1 MTDDGADRGRG
12 TPRRRPFGG
21 MRVAVAALVAISVG
35 GACGGSKR
43 GTLTGKSDG
52 VRGPTE
58 QRDQM
63 GGSAPVLDGPC
74 VPTGPELCFNA
85 LDDNCNS
92 LLDEGFGVQAGLVH
106 FMAAWAEPD
115 VDVDLHVTDPGGEVA
130 EVGHVSGCG
139 LTKVQDCPG
148 DQHLCHGQNYESVY
162 LDGDE
167 PVAGEY
173 RVAVRLDA
181 LGSAEP
187 PITVRIGARLG
198 GSAYN
203 RVVQLT
209 HEEDEQVL
217 TFRLGGDFGAEGLGV
232 RSSPRGTGTR

>member
-1 MTDDGADRGRG
+1 
-12 TPRRRPFGG
+12 
-21 MRVAVAALVAISVG
+21 MRVAAAALIALSAG
-35 GACGGSKR
+35 SACLGAKR
-43 GTLTGKSDG
+43 GTQSGASG
-52 VRGPTE
+52 AAPEQSGQAAQPERTE
-58 QRDQM
+58 P
-63 GGSAPVLDGPC
+63 SAPLLDGPC

-85 LDDNCNS
+85 LDDNCNG
-92 LLDEGFGVQAGLVH
+92 LLDEGCGVRSGLVH
-106 FMAAWAEPD
+106 FMAAWAEPE

-130 EVGHVSGCG
+130 EVGHVSECG

-148 DQHLCHGQNYESVY
+148 DQNLCYGQNYESVH

-198 GSAYN
+198 GTSYN
-203 RVVQLT
+203 RLVQLT
-209 HEEDEQVL
+209 HEEDERVL

-232 RSSPRGTGTR
+232 GSSPSGTGTR